1 MVAVKNANVDRYVA
15 RPDPARPIILVFG
28 PDAGLVH
35 ERAEALIAS
44 AVDDPRD
51 PFSLARI
58 DGDGL
63 ADEPDRLVEE
73 ALTVPLFGGRRAVW
87 VKAGGRNF
95 AAAVER
101 VLAAPLGGECRIVI
115 EAGDLRRNAPLR
127 ALCERAA
134 NAAALPCYADSAN
147 DLGRLIEAEM
157 RNAGLS
163 IAPDARAALTA
174 LIGGDRGTSRSE
186 LRKLAL
192 YAHGKPGI
200 GLDDVLAVIAD
211 ATELKLDEIVD
222 AAFAGKMRELEVGF
236 ARAQSTGVAASPLIG
251 AAIRQAALLHRL
263 RLAVE
268 QGRSV
273 ERRLRRRRA
282 GHSFQPQGPR
292 AGRIVGVE
300 REAAR
305 THHRAARRRCPRGA
319 ATRQPRLSDRATGA
333 DVDSGRRPPQGLRP
347 LQRGFSA
354 AFQHSVH
361 SEAAAQLFDKTR
373 RSRLF
378 TPFFW
383 SVQ

>member
-236 ARAQSTGVAASPLIG
+236 AKAQSTGVAASPLIG
-251 AAIRQAALLHRL
+251 AAIRQAALLHRF

-268 QGRSV
+268 QGRSASDV
-273 ERRLRRRRA
+273 LEGAVPAIHFSRKPLVQAALSAWSAKRLERTIGQLGDVALAVRQHANLAYPIAQQALMSIA
-282 GHSFQPQGPR
+282 G
-292 AGRIVGVE
+292 
-300 REAAR
+300 
-305 THHRAARRRCPRGA
+305 AARRK
-319 ATRQPRLSDRATGA
+319 D
-333 DVDSGRRPPQGLRP
+333 
-347 LQRGFSA
+347 
-354 AFQHSVH
+354 
-361 SEAAAQLFDKTR
+361 
-373 RSRLF
+373 
-378 TPFFW
+378 
-383 SVQ
+383 

>member
-1 MVAVKNANVDRYVA
+1 MVAVKNANADRYVA

-58 DGDGL
+58 DGDAL

-87 VKAGGRNF
+87 VKAGGRSF

-163 IAPDARAALTA
+163 IAPDARTALTA

-236 ARAQSTGVAASPLIG
+236 AKAQSNGVAASPLIG

-268 QGRSV
+268 QGHSV
-273 ERRLRRRRA
+273 GEVVESAGPAIHFSRKALVQAALSAWSAKRLERTIVQLGDVALAVRQHTNLAYPIAQRA
-282 GHSFQPQGPR
+282 LMSI
-292 AGRIVGVE
+292 AG
-300 REAAR
+300 
-305 THHRAARRRCPRGA
+305 AARRK
-319 ATRQPRLSDRATGA
+319 D
-333 DVDSGRRPPQGLRP
+333 
-347 LQRGFSA
+347 
-354 AFQHSVH
+354 
-361 SEAAAQLFDKTR
+361 
-373 RSRLF
+373 
-378 TPFFW
+378 
-383 SVQ
+383 